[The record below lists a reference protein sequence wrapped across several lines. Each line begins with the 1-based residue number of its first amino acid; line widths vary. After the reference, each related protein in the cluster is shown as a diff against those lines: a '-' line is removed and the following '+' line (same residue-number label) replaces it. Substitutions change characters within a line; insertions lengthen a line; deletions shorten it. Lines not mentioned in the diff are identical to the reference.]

1 MFLGR
6 HNNTHHVTHMNHCS
20 VKYKDLKTHSVDY
33 IVVQIEVELQHDDAK
48 IIRPDRF
55 SVFSLSML
63 QMKQHS

>member
-1 MFLGR
+1 MTR
-6 HNNTHHVTHMNHCS
+6 MNHCS